1 LRGHRASFL
10 EVLRLRVAFL
20 LLFVML
26 ALPEAA
32 WAHARVL
39 RTLPANGAVVAAAP
53 TQVRV
58 VFDDDVRVAS
68 GVKAIRNG
76 DGSVLAGKPH
86 ILGGRVLVVPLQS
99 GLDNGDYTVLWRAL
113 SDDGHTIAGVI
124 AFGVGAGRAPP
135 QAALSA
141 DNGPS
146 AQDVLSRFLFF
157 AGLLTAGGAAFF
169 RFAVGAV
176 PVRLMLVSFL
186 SVFVGVSGVAHDAS
200 LSTRFGSA
208 MVAAAAL
215 AGVGALTAAVAPL
228 MRALEPVPFVVG
240 LLLLPIPTVAGHAF
254 DRGRPG
260 YEPIV
265 DFLHLAAASFWVG
278 GVVALAVTFSSAREA
293 PRAIRRFS
301 NVALAAVIV
310 IATSGVIRAFGE
322 LRSVS
327 QLWSTGYGRVL
338 IVKTALLAILV
349 ALGWMNRYRIL
360 RRPSLAGLRQNLAAE
375 VVVFVG
381 LVAAVALLTD
391 LRPGRDR
398 VAAAA
403 VTKGPPPLPAARMVV
418 QAKESGD
425 YGVALAWQPPG
436 AEVVVLGQDGNGVSG
451 LDVRINGLTT
461 RSCGAGCYGSFIRS
475 GRVVKVTVNGDVLT
489 FREPAKLERANRIV
503 VRATDAFRNLRS
515 VDYVE
520 RLASSP
526 RNKVVSDFTLERPN
540 RLMYRIK
547 GGADGIVIGTRRW
560 DRAHGGNWIPSEQT
574 LTQEPEPI
582 WTGEFTNAYLLETTS
597 KDYVVAL
604 MKPLGPVWFTVRLDR
619 KTYLPRSLRMTAT
632 AHFMT
637 HVYTRFNGP
646 RKIFPPR

>member
-1 LRGHRASFL
+1 
-10 EVLRLRVAFL
+10 
-20 LLFVML
+20 ML
-26 ALPEAA
+26 VLPEKA

-39 RTLPANGAVVAAAP
+39 RTVPENGAVLAAAP

-68 GVKAIRNG
+68 GIKAIRNG
-76 DGSVLAGKPH
+76 DGSVLAGKPR

-124 AFGVGAGRAPP
+124 AFAVGAGRAPP

-141 DNGPS
+141 DNGPG

-157 AGLLTAGGAAFF
+157 AGLLTAGGAALF

-176 PVRLMLVSFL
+176 PVRLMLVAFL
-186 SVFVGVSGVAHDAS
+186 SVFIGVSGVAHDAS
-200 LSTRFGSA
+200 LQTRFGAA

-215 AGVGALTAAVAPL
+215 AGIGALTAAVAPL
-228 MRALEPVPFVVG
+228 VPLLEPIPFMIG
-240 LLLLPIPTVAGHAF
+240 LLLLPVPTVAGHAF
-254 DRGRPG
+254 DRGRPA
-260 YEPIV
+260 YEPVI
-265 DFLHLAAASFWVG
+265 DFFHLAAASFWVG
-278 GVVALAVTFSSAREA
+278 GVVALAVTFSTVRSV
-293 PRAIRRFS
+293 PGAIRRFS
-301 NVALAAVIV
+301 NVAFVSVIV
-310 IATSGVIRAFGE
+310 IAATGVVRAFAE

-338 IVKTALLAILV
+338 IAKTVLLSILV

-360 RRPSLAGLRQNLAAE
+360 RRPSLGALRRNLTAE
-375 VVVFVG
+375 IVVFVG
-381 LVAAVALLTD
+381 LLAAVALLTD

-403 VTKGPPPLPAARMVV
+403 AAAGGPPPLPAARMTV
-418 QAKESGD
+418 QAQENGD
-425 YGVALAWQPPG
+425 YAVALAWRPPG
-436 AEVVVLGQDGNGVSG
+436 AEVVVLGQDGNGVNG
-451 LDVRINGLTT
+451 LDVRIAGVST
-461 RSCGAGCYGSFIRS
+461 RSCGAGCYGAFIPR
-475 GRVVKVTVNGDVLT
+475 GRKVKVSVNGDVLV
-489 FREPAKLERANRIV
+489 FRQPAKLKPASRIV
-503 VRATDAFRNLRS
+503 ARVTTAFRRLRS

-526 RNKVVSDFTLERPN
+526 RDRVVSDFTLERPD
-540 RLMYRIK
+540 RLMYRIR

-560 DRAHGGNWIPSEQT
+560 DRVPKGKWIPSEQM
-574 LTQEPEPI
+574 LTQQPEPI
-582 WTGEFTNAYLLETTS
+582 WSGHFTNAYVLETTP
-597 KDYVVAL
+597 KEYVVAF

-619 KTYLPRSLRMTAT
+619 KTFLPRSLRMTAA

-646 RKIFPPR
+646 RKIYAPR